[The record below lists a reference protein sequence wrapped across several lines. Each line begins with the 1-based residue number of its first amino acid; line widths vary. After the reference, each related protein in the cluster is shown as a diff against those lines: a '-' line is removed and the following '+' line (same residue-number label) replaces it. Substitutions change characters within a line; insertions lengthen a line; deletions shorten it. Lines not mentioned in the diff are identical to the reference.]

1 MRILFALF
9 LCQIVFIATGQ
20 QRKTEN
26 LIVITLDGFRW
37 QEVFAGADSALL
49 FNARYT
55 HPDFNT
61 AAFWD
66 DSPEERREKVMPFL
80 WAVVSNQGQLYGN
93 RAFHNRVMCVNPY
106 RASYPGYSELFTGFV
121 DKSIISNKKKENPNN
136 NVLEAVQGRPDF
148 RDRVGVFSTWDAV
161 PFILRTQRNHITT
174 NSPRDYLHAT
184 SATRD
189 SITFAEA
196 FDYLQ
201 RDHPK
206 VLYISFDAT
215 DAFAHGGHYDQYLQA
230 AQRIDHMIATLW
242 TWTRSQEDYREKTSL
257 LITTDHGRGK
267 NSRSSWVRHGTFT
280 PGSGQTWFALMGPDT
295 PPLGELKTETRYYQ
309 KQLAQTLANL
319 LGVDFS
325 PAHRVA
331 PAIAGTVMY
340 PVYTGR

>member
-1 MRILFALF
+1 MRILVTFI
-9 LCQIVFIATGQ
+9 LCQIAFVAAAQ

-49 FNARYT
+49 FNTRYSN
-55 HPDFNT
+55 PDFNT
-61 AAFWD
+61 TTFWD
-66 DSPEERREKVMPFL
+66 DSPEERREKLMPFL
-80 WAVVSNQGQLYGN
+80 WEVLANQGQLYGN
-93 RAFHNRVMCVNPY
+93 RAFHNRVICANPY
-106 RASYPGYSELFTGFV
+106 WASYPGYSELFTGFV
-121 DKSIISNKKKENPNN
+121 DKSLMSNKKKENPNGN
-136 NVLEAVQGRPDF
+136 ILEAVQARPDF

-161 PFILRTQRNHITT
+161 PYILRAKRNHITT
-174 NSPRDYLHAT
+174 NPPHDHSHTTAF
-184 SATRD
+184 TRD
-189 SITFAEA
+189 SITFAQA
-196 FDYLQ
+196 FDYLK

-230 AQRIDHMIATLW
+230 AHRIDRMIAALW

-257 LITTDHGRGK
+257 LITTDHGRGRS
-267 NSRSSWVRHGTFT
+267 SRSSWVRHGTFT

-295 PPLGELKTETRYYQ
+295 PPLGEIRTETRHYQ
-309 KQLAQTLANL
+309 KQLAQTMANI

-331 PAIAGTVMY
+331 PAVAGTVVY